1 MHRRFAEGA
10 AFPKTS
16 SSRNEFNKGV
26 LNDCSAPRKPPPR
39 TRCPAPAAHLRGLTM
54 KTLRR
59 WSLNHACGMRRL
71 YGWFEHVAPKLA
83 PIVKLVGASR
93 LEAVLL
99 PIERAAKGAFF
110 NCQMCG
116 QCGLS
121 VTGMAC
127 PTGCAKGMRNG
138 PCGGVRLDGQCEVQ
152 PERRC
157 TWIDATEGDT
167 RIRPGHTDTW
177 SRRAAPRDH
186 RLTGKSTWLPM
197 ISPARPATVRPG
209 SPRSAA
215 ATTSA
220 PTFLDDT
227 VVNDFA
233 RLCQERSR
241 FIVTVEISPPD
252 SAAPDALLK
261 RAAVFRGLT
270 DAINITDGAGANCH
284 MSSAAASAL
293 LLSAGYT
300 PVSQMS
306 CRDRNRIALQGD
318 VLGAAALGIRN
329 VLCLTGDDVSRGDHA
344 GAKPVFDLDS
354 VNLLHTLRGMSER
367 GEYASGRKLE
377 RAPRLF
383 LGATANPFVPPFAER
398 ISNLERK
405 LDAGAQFIQTQFCFD
420 VDLLEQFMR
429 EVRSRE
435 LHKRAAIIVGVG
447 ILPTARALRWMADHV
462 PGVNVPTSVT
472 ERIAAAPDQRL
483 EGKRICIELIRSIRS
498 IEGVAGV
505 HLMGYKNED
514 VLAEIIVEAGLR
526 APARRVEPVS

>member
-1 MHRRFAEGA
+1 
-10 AFPKTS
+10 
-16 SSRNEFNKGV
+16 
-26 LNDCSAPRKPPPR
+26 
-39 TRCPAPAAHLRGLTM
+39 M
-54 KTLRR
+54 KALRR
-59 WSLNHACGMRRL
+59 WSLRHARGMRTL
-71 YGWFEHVAPKLA
+71 YGMFERAAPALA
-83 PIVKLVGASR
+83 PVARLVGPGR
-93 LEAVLL
+93 LEAVVL
-99 PIERAAKGAFF
+99 PVERAAKRAFF
-110 NCQMCG
+110 DCQMCG

-138 PCGGVRLDGQCEVQ
+138 PCGGVRLDGQCEVR

-157 TWIDATEGDT
+157 TWVDATEGDA
-167 RIRPGHTDTW
+167 RIRAGHTDSW
-177 SRRAAPRDH
+177 SRRAAPRDY
-186 RLTGKSTWLPM
+186 RLSGKSTWMPM
-197 ISPARPATVRPG
+197 IAPAA
-209 SPRSAA
+209 SA
-215 ATTSA
+215 SA
-220 PTFLDDT
+220 PVPVRAAPPTPPANSAFDDP
-227 VVNDFA
+227 VANDFA
-233 RLCQERSR
+233 KLCRERSR

-252 SAAPDALLK
+252 SADPQALLK

-293 LLSAGYT
+293 LHSAGYT
-300 PVSQMS
+300 PVSQVS

-329 VLCLTGDDVSRGDHA
+329 VLCLTGDDVSKGDHA

-383 LGATANPFVPPFAER
+383 LGATANPFVPPYAER
-398 ISNLERK
+398 IANLERK
-405 LDAGAQFIQTQFCFD
+405 VDAGAQFIQTQFCFD
-420 VDLLEQFMR
+420 LQLLEQFMH
-429 EVRSRE
+429 EVRARE

-447 ILPTARALRWMADHV
+447 VLSTARALRWMADHV
-462 PGVNVPTSVT
+462 PGVNVPVSVT
-472 ERIAAAPDQRL
+472 ERIAAAADQRL
-483 EGKRICIELIRSIRS
+483 EGKRFCIETIRSIRN

-514 VLAEIIVEAGLR
+514 VLAQIIVEAGLR
-526 APARRVEPVS
+526 TPVRSAESVS

>member
-1 MHRRFAEGA
+1 MNML
-10 AFPKTS
+10 P
-16 SSRNEFNKGV
+16 
-26 LNDCSAPRKPPPR
+26 
-39 TRCPAPAAHLRGLTM
+39 
-54 KTLRR
+54 R
-59 WSLNHACGMRRL
+59 WSLKHARGMRKL
-71 YGWFEHVAPKLA
+71 YGWFERVAPTLA
-83 PIVKLVGASR
+83 PIARLVGTSR
-93 LEAVLL
+93 LESVLL

-110 NCQMCG
+110 DCQMCG

-127 PTGCAKGMRNG
+127 PMGCAKGMRNG
-138 PCGGVRLDGQCEVQ
+138 PCGGVRLDGRCEVR

-157 TWIDATEGDT
+157 TWVDATEGDA
-167 RIRPGHTDTW
+167 RIRPGHTNTW
-177 SRRAAPRDH
+177 PQRAAPRDH
-186 RLTGKSTWLPM
+186 RLTGKSTWVPM
-197 ISPARPATVRPG
+197 IAAARPAAARAPSVPA
-209 SPRSAA
+209 SAA
-215 ATTSA
+215 APA
-220 PTFLDDT
+220 PSGPDDP
-227 VVNDFA
+227 VANDFA
-233 RLCQERSR
+233 KLCDERNR

-252 SAAPDALLK
+252 SADPQALLK
-261 RAAVFRGLT
+261 RASVFRGLT

-300 PVSQMS
+300 PISQVS

-329 VLCLTGDDVSRGDHA
+329 VLCLTGDDVSKGDHA

-398 ISNLERK
+398 IGNLERK
-405 LDAGAQFIQTQFCFD
+405 VDAGARFIQTQFCFD
-420 VDLLEQFMR
+420 LDLLEQFMR
-429 EVRSRE
+429 EVRARD

-447 ILPTARALRWMADHV
+447 VLSTARALRWMADHV
-462 PGVNVPTSVT
+462 PGVNVPASVT
-472 ERIAAAPDQRL
+472 ERIAAAADQRL
-483 EGKRICIELIRSIRS
+483 EGKRFCIEMIRSIRS

-514 VLAEIIVEAGLR
+514 VLAQIIIEAGLHT
-526 APARRVEPVS
+526 PARGVESVS

>member
-1 MHRRFAEGA
+1 M
-10 AFPKTS
+10 
-16 SSRNEFNKGV
+16 N
-26 LNDCSAPRKPPPR
+26 
-39 TRCPAPAAHLRGLTM
+39 M
-54 KTLRR
+54 LRR
-59 WSLNHACGMRRL
+59 WSLKHARGMRGL
-71 YGWFEHVAPKLA
+71 YRWFERVAPHLA
-83 PIVKLVGASR
+83 PIANRIGTKR

-99 PIERAAKGAFF
+99 PVERAAKGAFF

-138 PCGGVRLDGQCEVQ
+138 PCGGVRSNGHCEVQ

-157 TWIDATEGDT
+157 TWVDATEGDA

-177 SRRAAPRDH
+177 SQRAAPRDF
-186 RLTGKSTWLPM
+186 RLAGKSTWMPM
-197 ISPARPATVRPG
+197 IAPNAPARTRAPSVPATAT
-209 SPRSAA
+209 AA
-215 ATTSA
+215 RV
-220 PTFLDDT
+220 PVLVEDP
-227 VVNDFA
+227 VVNGLEK
-233 RLCQERSR
+233 LCRERSR

-252 SAAPDALLK
+252 SADPKTLLK

-300 PVSQMS
+300 PVTQVS

-318 VLGAAALGIRN
+318 VLGAAALGVRN
-329 VLCLTGDDVSRGDHA
+329 VLCLTGDDVSQGDHA

-354 VNLLHTLRGMSER
+354 VNLLHTLRGMSDR

-377 RAPRLF
+377 HAPRLF

-398 ISNLERK
+398 VSNLQRK
-405 LDAGAQFIQTQFCFD
+405 VDAGAQFIQTQFCFD
-420 VDLLEQFMR
+420 LDLLEQFMR
-429 EVRSRE
+429 EVRARE

-447 ILPTARALRWMADHV
+447 VLSTAKALRWMADHV
-462 PGVNVPTSVT
+462 PGVNVPASVT
-472 ERIAAAPDQRL
+472 ERIGAATDQRR
-483 EGKRICIELIRSIRS
+483 EGQRFCIEMIQNIRS
-498 IEGVAGV
+498 IEGVAGI

-514 VLAEIIVEAGLR
+514 VLAQIIVESGLR
-526 APARRVEPVS
+526 APARGIESVS